1 MAELDS
7 NPVCLTVAGSMA
19 NMWCHLSTGQDI
31 DPGWYRSFRN
41 LDTSSVLTEKWS
53 TFTSVSKGG
62 HCHQWL
68 QPLPMVSP
76 EGTQE
81 GMNTCHLAAIGL
93 QPLPMV
99 SPEKTQDVKIQDT
112 GPDSWGIYQRND
124 FSEPR
129 LLYLPIQRK
138 ALNLGYL
145 VFFNNNLLMFR
156 LPTLCCKTSI

>member
-1 MAELDS
+1 M
-7 NPVCLTVAGSMA
+7 NT
-19 NMWCHLSTGQDI
+19 CHLAATG
-31 DPGWYRSFRN
+31 
-41 LDTSSVLTEKWS
+41 
-53 TFTSVSKGG
+53 
-62 HCHQWL
+62 L

-156 LPTLCCKTSI
+156 LPTLCCKTSVTWLLPSLPWSSSLRVTWDAVSWTWSPKNSHWIKHNSQFLDCEYSFKPTGPLGS